1 MLPEPDYEK
10 YSYDELIDV
19 YEHIDREKYPDRFK
33 KVALLLGETIEE
45 SDIPSVASE
54 VNKPPSKQNK
64 LEDTPEVAEMKK
76 MQRIDDFFDSLS
88 ESGSEYHSGSFCGGG
103 DSGGDGGGGD

>member
-10 YSYDELIDV
+10 YSFDELIDV
-19 YEHIDREKYPDRFK
+19 YEHVDREKYPDRFK
-33 KVALLLGETIEE
+33 KVALLLGETLEE
-45 SDIPSVASE
+45 NNTSLVTRE
-54 VNKPPSKQNK
+54 VNKQPSRPKK

-76 MQRIDDFFDSLS
+76 MQRIEEFFDSLS
-88 ESGSEYHSGSFCGGG
+88 ESGSEYHSGSYCGGG